1 MSPDLDLV
9 ETRQDVDTLGDREF
23 LRRILLPIDGSASS
37 LMAEETAAKIA
48 KRTGAT
54 VAVIHVVP
62 ETLSYEKLDY
72 HNLPH
77 DLVTEF
83 LGHAEQEAEKIIGDA
98 QAFFLKEGVKI
109 DTRTLRS
116 DDPAESILEFL
127 KNDYDLVVMGVHG
140 ENEKDPYALGSVTK
154 KVLSHAV
161 CPTLVVK
168 GVCSLFSLLVCIDGS
183 ENSIKALDYAVKL
196 AEKMG
201 SKVTLLHVLDR
212 KLQNFFPDL
221 AEEMGERLLSKAL
234 EEVGEEELKV
244 DRRLEFGVPSDIIVE
259 VAEKGNHDLIVLGRK
274 GLGNVRR
281 FLLGSVSDDVSH
293 KSKTSVLIV
302 PLKETT

>member
-1 MSPDLDLV
+1 
-9 ETRQDVDTLGDREF
+9 
-23 LRRILLPIDGSASS
+23 
-37 LMAEETAAKIA
+37 MAEETAAKIA

-54 VAVIHVVP
+54 ITVVHVVP
-62 ETLSYEKLDY
+62 DTLSYEKLDY
-72 HNLPH
+72 HNLPRG
-77 DLVTEF
+77 LVTEF
-83 LGHAEQEAEKIIGDA
+83 LGHAEQEAEKMIGDA
-98 QAFFLKEGVKI
+98 QALFLKEGLTV
-109 DTRTLRS
+109 DARMLRS
-116 DDPAESILEFL
+116 ADPAESILEFQR
-127 KNDYDLVVMGVHG
+127 NGYDLVVMGAHG

-168 GVCSLFSLLVCIDGS
+168 GVCSLSDLLVCIDGS
-183 ENSIKALDYAVKL
+183 ENAIKALDYAVKL

-201 SKVTLLHVLDR
+201 SRITLLHVLDR

-221 AEEMGERLLSKAL
+221 AKEMGERLLSKAL
-234 EEVGEEELKV
+234 DEVGEEELKV
-244 DRRLEFGVPSDIIVE
+244 DRRIEFGVPSDSIVE
-259 VAEKGNHDLIVLGRK
+259 VAEKGDHDLIILGRK

-293 KSKTSVLIV
+293 KAKSSVLIV